1 MLNVVG
7 NDMLT
12 HWPAMELL
20 KLERHW
26 QRQIQIS
33 GQWHRQILSESS
45 IRERSERLVSFKTF
59 DQNDKETWPDQKK
72 RQIQTQRQWQRLI
85 HLENSIRERSER
97 LVTFETFDQSNEETW
112 PDQNKD
118 KYKDKDKDKDKCI

>member
-33 GQWHRQILSESS
+33 GQWHRQILLESS
-45 IRERSERLVSFKTF
+45 IRERSERLVTFKTF
-59 DQNDKETWPDQKK
+59 DQNDKETWPDQKRDK
-72 RQIQTQRQWQRLI
+72 YKHQ
-85 HLENSIRERSER
+85 
-97 LVTFETFDQSNEETW
+97 
-112 PDQNKD
+112 D
-118 KYKDKDKDKDKCI
+118 KYKDKYI